1 VIKDFRTVAGNWMS
15 TNSVPGIVV
24 GLSIKGKTVFTE
36 GFGYTDIE
44 NDVKTDESSVWRLAS
59 ISKPLTSALVGL
71 LIDKGKIDLNK
82 SIHEYLPKSLY
93 PNKSFNGKPEDITV
107 RQVLSHTAGLH
118 MSVNQDFYSF

>member
-1 VIKDFRTVAGNWMS
+1 MS

-71 LIDKGKIDLNK
+71 LIDKGRIDLNK

-107 RQVLSHTAGLH
+107 RQVLSHMTGLH
-118 MSVNQDFYSF
+118 SYSNYG